1 MLVATLLA
9 ALTLFPGGDAP
20 TLAATPAPPGGVR
33 VDGRLDE
40 PAWAT
45 APVASGFR
53 QQRPN
58 AGEAASEATDARVLI
73 GADAVYVGMRMHDRD
88 AARIDARLAR
98 RDASVDSDWA
108 HVALDSYGEGRTAF
122 FFGIS
127 AGGVKLDG
135 LLYNDTNQDNSWDAV
150 WDAEV
155 TRDAGGWTAEFRIP
169 LSQLRFAANQAGATW
184 GLQFGRDIQRTGET
198 AFWAPILPSE
208 SGFVS
213 RFGQLTGIAAL
224 AAPRRVEVLPYVAT
238 AVTRAPGDAADPF
251 FRATDASPRAGLDLK
266 LGLTGDLTLTA
277 AVNPDFGQV
286 EADPAQV
293 NLGGFELFLEERR
306 PFFVEGADIFS
317 FGRTRTFSTSYRP
330 TLLYTRRIGR
340 APQRGGFV
348 PGDVHDAVDAAGGSL
363 YTQAPDQTPILGAA
377 KVSGRL
383 GRFAL
388 GVLSAVTGT
397 QYGRYEAFDGTGGAL
412 ADGRAAIEPPTAYGV
427 ARARTTF
434 GPTTVGAA
442 GTLVARS
449 LSDDALAELL
459 PRDALLGAVDA
470 EHRLSPNW
478 IVSGVLAGSRVGG
491 SAASITSLQNAFPRV
506 YDRPDADHLSVDTTA
521 TSLSGLW
528 GEFSI
533 QRDAGRWLH
542 SFTAAFTTP
551 GFDANALG
559 FQSRADVV
567 TFNAL
572 IDRNQPTPMG
582 PFRRWEV
589 WVGGGASANFDGDR
603 IGTWLGSGANGQ
615 FRNFWGGNLN
625 LNLNPRTT
633 DDRLTRGGPLA
644 ESPAYLWINGN
655 VYTDSRK
662 PVSGYFWNGTG
673 RTEIGGWSYA
683 AETGA
688 TIRPSTALSIDVG
701 PFVEWDFSPRQ
712 YVAALDAPEATSTFG
727 RRYVFAELMQTTAS
741 MSIRADWTFTPR
753 LTLQGVLRPF
763 VSTGRYE
770 RFKQL
775 TEPGQLRF
783 PVYGEDLGSVE
794 ALDGGGVRI
803 TPGDGGEAFE
813 LSPDFAVRAVQ
824 GNAVLRWEWRPGSA
838 LFVVWQ
844 HTRDG
849 FDPDGRFRFG
859 PALRGLATDTPT
871 NVFLVKLSYWLG

>member
-9 ALTLFPGGDAP
+9 SLLLQTGSQAPSLT
-20 TLAATPAPPGGVR
+20 ATPAPPGGVR

-40 PAWAT
+40 AAWAL
-45 APVASGFR
+45 APAAGGFV
-53 QQRPN
+53 QRGPD
-58 AGEAASEATDARVLI
+58 AGQPASEATEARVLV
-73 GADAVYVGMRMHDRD
+73 GTDAVYVGMRMHDRD

-98 RDASVDSDWA
+98 RDAGVDSDWA
-108 HVALDSYGEGRTAF
+108 NVALDSYGEGRTAF

-127 AGGVKLDG
+127 AGGIKQDG
-135 LLYNDTNQDNSWDAV
+135 LLYDDTNQDNSWDAV

-169 LSQLRFAANQAGATW
+169 LSQLRFAAGQAGTSW
-184 GLQFGRDIQRTGET
+184 GLQFARDIQRKGET

-213 RFGQLTGIAAL
+213 RFGRLTGLDAL
-224 AAPRRVEVLPYVAT
+224 AAPRRVEALPYVAT

-266 LGLTGDLTLTA
+266 VGLTGDLTLTA

-293 NLGGFELFLEERR
+293 NLGGFELFLQERR

-317 FGRTRTFSTSYRP
+317 FGRTRTYSTSYRP

-348 PGDVHDAVDAAGGSL
+348 PGSVHDAVDAAGGSL
-363 YTQAPDQTPILGAA
+363 FTHAPDQTPILGAA
-377 KVSGRL
+377 KVAGRV
-383 GRFAL
+383 GRVSL

-397 QYGRYEAFDGTGGAL
+397 QFGRYEAFDGTGAPM
-412 ADGRAAIEPPTAYGV
+412 ADGRVAVEPPTAYGV
-427 ARARTTF
+427 ARARTTV
-434 GPTTVGAA
+434 GRTTVGAA

-449 LSDDALAELL
+449 LSDPALADLL

-470 EHRLSPNW
+470 EHRLAPGW
-478 IVSGVLAGSRVGG
+478 VVSGVVAGSRVGG
-491 SAASITSLQNAFPRV
+491 SAASVGRLQNAFPRL
-506 YDRPDADHLSVDTTA
+506 YGRPDAGHLSVDTTA
-521 TSLSGLW
+521 TSLAGLW
-528 GEFSI
+528 SEVSL
-533 QRDAGRWLH
+533 QRDAGRWLG
-542 SFTAAFTTP
+542 SLTLSATTP

-559 FQSRADVV
+559 FQSRADVATV
-567 TFNAL
+567 NGL
-572 IDRNQPTPMG
+572 VSRYQPTPTG
-582 PFRRWEV
+582 ALRRWEV
-589 WVGGGASANFDGDR
+589 WVGGSATANFDGDR
-603 IGTWLGSGANGQ
+603 LGTGLGTGANGQ
-615 FRNFWGGNLN
+615 FRSFWGFNANLN
-625 LNLNPRTT
+625 LNTRAV

-644 ESPAYLWINGN
+644 ATPANAWFNGS

-662 PVSGYFWNGTG
+662 PVSGFFWTGTG
-673 RTEIGGWSYA
+673 VTEIGGWSYGA
-683 AETGA
+683 DLGA
-688 TIRPSTALSIDVG
+688 TIRPSSALSVDVG
-701 PFVEWDFSPRQ
+701 PSVEWDFSPRM
-712 YVAALDAPEATSTFG
+712 YVTSRDAPEATTFG

-741 MSIRADWTFTPR
+741 LSVRADWTFTPR

-770 RFKQL
+770 RYKQL
-775 TEPGQLRF
+775 TAPEQLRF
-783 PVYGEDLGSVE
+783 PVYGEEIGSVE
-794 ALDGGGVRI
+794 ALADGGVRV

-844 HTRDG
+844 HTRNG
-849 FDPDGRFRFG
+849 FDADGRFRFG
-859 PALRGLATDTPT
+859 PALRGLATDAPT
-871 NVFLVKLSYWLG
+871 NVLLVKVSYWLG